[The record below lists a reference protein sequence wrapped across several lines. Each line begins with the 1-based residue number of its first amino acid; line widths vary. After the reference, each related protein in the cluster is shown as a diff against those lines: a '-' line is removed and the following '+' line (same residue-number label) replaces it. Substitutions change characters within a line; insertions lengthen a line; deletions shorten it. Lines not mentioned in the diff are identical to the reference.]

1 MQAVTVVTKKDI
13 DNPVANLPDGYRIS
27 IFSLR
32 ESSTARA
39 KQLLLE
45 RNKNLDIRIS
55 LEKDLNAQAKALAQ
69 NSDLVVIITTCISHA
84 LTYSIGP
91 YLKKDPVYP
100 LSSGSTSIIR
110 AVEEHLRKMER
121 GPA

>member
-1 MQAVTVVTKKDI
+1 MHAVTVVTEKDI
-13 DNPVANLPDGYRIS
+13 DNPVANLPDGFRIS

-32 ESSTARA
+32 VSSTARA

-69 NSDLVVIITTCISHA
+69 NSDLVVITTTCISHA

-91 YLKKDPVYP
+91 YLKKEPVYP

-110 AVEEHLRKMER
+110 AVEEHLRKVHR
-121 GPA
+121 SSV